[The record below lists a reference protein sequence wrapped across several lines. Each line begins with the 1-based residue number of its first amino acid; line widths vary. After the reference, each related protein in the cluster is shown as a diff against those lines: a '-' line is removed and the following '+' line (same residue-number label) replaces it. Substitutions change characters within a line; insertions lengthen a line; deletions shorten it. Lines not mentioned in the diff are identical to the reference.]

1 MIFPIA
7 ILWRVRISVKKK
19 LYLLSMFMVTLFTLA
34 MAIIRGTISYG
45 RIASDYSQS
54 QNISWIWF
62 WLQMEFIVCE
72 FSSPFSLSAS
82 VRQIP
87 I

>member
-7 ILWRVRISVKKK
+7 ILWRVRTTIRKKI
-19 LYLLSMFMVTLFTLA
+19 YLSLMFLLTLFTVA

-45 RIASDYSQS
+45 RVASDYSQS

-62 WLQMEFIVCE
+62 WLHMELIVCK
-72 FSSPFSLSAS
+72 SCLQSQLH
-82 VRQIP
+82 V
-87 I
+87 

>member
-19 LYLLSMFMVTLFTLA
+19 LYLLSMFMVTLFTVA

-45 RIASDYSQS
+45 RIASDYS
-54 QNISWIWF
+54 
-62 WLQMEFIVCE
+62 
-72 FSSPFSLSAS
+72 
-82 VRQIP
+82 
-87 I
+87 

>member
-7 ILWRVRISVKKK
+7 IVWKVRLSLKKK
-19 LYLLSMFMVTLFTLA
+19 LWLTFMFALTLFTVA

-54 QNISWIWF
+54 QNISWVWF
-62 WLQMEFIVCE
+62 WMQMELIVCKFE
-72 FSSPFSLSAS
+72 QQSFLLYPAFNT
-82 VRQIP
+82 VG
-87 I
+87 